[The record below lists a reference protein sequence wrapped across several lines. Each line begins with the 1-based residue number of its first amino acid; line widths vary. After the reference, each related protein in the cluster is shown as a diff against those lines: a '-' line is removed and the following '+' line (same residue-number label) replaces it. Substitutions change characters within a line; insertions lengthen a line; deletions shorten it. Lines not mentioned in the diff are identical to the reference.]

1 MITHVTQG
9 GRSFKG
15 AFQYYLHDQGKSTR
29 ERIDWTHTINLS
41 TDNPDKAWRRMAYFA
56 MSQDRLKEASGQKTT
71 GRKTTHPVFAYSL
84 SWHPNENPDKEH
96 MLEVAMASIKKLGL
110 QDLQAVV
117 IAHRD
122 TPHKHCHIIVNRI
135 HPETGLVA
143 SNSHT
148 HRKLSA
154 FARQYQLEHGMDYCP
169 QREENHRKRENGQ
182 TAVYHDKLVQA
193 AWDASD
199 NGKSFALALSE
210 HDYIL
215 ARGRKRLVLVDRTGK
230 VLNPIRL
237 LDGVKAKD
245 FKAKTADIDHSIL
258 PDADELSAEIEKK
271 HAEEKRLRLESEKA
285 RITPD
290 FNKASKPPKAR
301 LSEEF
306 EKSARPGH
314 DEQKTVIR
322 PEPTPEPNQQGQQQP
337 ELIPEE
343 VAEEIAS
350 SLNRTQD
357 RHIKECGDLSSNHR
371 RLINAEKTSLSE
383 YYQLKEQKADIVR
396 LKDSI
401 KKPKWWRN
409 ILGLTKRD
417 KLKLSEKV
425 RTYEHSKY
433 RYSERILTLENNFN
447 RELEQ
452 LLDRQQKEWRK
463 QQDLAKQ
470 MEASRYWERSKRLS
484 NNMKSPGRHTGP
496 ELE

>member
-1 MITHVTQG
+1 MIPHVTRG

-84 SWHPNENPDKEH
+84 SWHPNENPDKDH

-110 QDLQAVV
+110 QEYQAVV

-154 FARQYQLEHGMDYCP
+154 FAREYQLEQGMDYCP

-193 AWDASD
+193 AWDSSD

-210 HDYIL
+210 HGYIL
-215 ARGRKRLVLVDRTGK
+215 ARGRKRLVVVEKTGK

-245 FKAKTADIDHSIL
+245 FKAKTADIDQTTL
-258 PDADELSAEIEKK
+258 PDADEISSEIEKK
-271 HAEEKRLRLESEKA
+271 RAEEKRLRLESDKA
-285 RITPD
+285 KITPD
-290 FNKASKPPKAR
+290 FNKASEPPKVK
-301 LSEEF
+301 LTEEF
-306 EKSARPGH
+306 EKTSKPRQV
-314 DEQKTVIR
+314 EQEPPVVQEAE
-322 PEPTPEPNQQGQQQP
+322 PEQQVQIDP
-337 ELIPEE
+337 AFIPED
-343 VAEEIAS
+343 VAEQIAH

-357 RHIKECGDLSSNHR
+357 RHIKECGDLSSHHR
-371 RLINAEKTSLSE
+371 RLINAEKMSLSE
-383 YYQLKEQKADIVR
+383 YYQFEEQKAEIARMKKSVA
-396 LKDSI
+396 
-401 KKPKWWRN
+401 KPKWWKKV
-409 ILGLTKRD
+409 LGLTKRD
-417 KLKLSEKV
+417 KIKLSEKV
-425 RTYEHSKY
+425 RTYQHSKY
-433 RYSERILTLENNFN
+433 RYNERISTLENNFN
-447 RELEQ
+447 RELDQ
-452 LLDRQQKEWRK
+452 LLTRQQKEWQK
-463 QQDLAKQ
+463 QQLLAKQ
-470 MEASRYWERSKRLS
+470 MEASRYWERSNRLS